1 MDKLDVQKIN
11 SIIHWLKEI
20 KNISDFLMR
29 TNMDYFQNCVLEKK
43 YILKYIGRIRESK
56 IELDE
61 EMFLFFYQWLK
72 EYKLH
77 LEKLVEKSDRE
88 LVEIAKA
95 VIAGEFK
102 I

>member
-1 MDKLDVQKIN
+1 MDKLDIQKIN

-20 KNISDFLMR
+20 KNMSDFLMR
-29 TNMDYFQNCVLEKK
+29 TDMDYFRSCVFEKK

-61 EMFLFFYQWLK
+61 EMFLFFYQWLR

-77 LEKLVEKSDRE
+77 LEKLVEESDRE

-95 VIAGEFK
+95 VIAGKFK